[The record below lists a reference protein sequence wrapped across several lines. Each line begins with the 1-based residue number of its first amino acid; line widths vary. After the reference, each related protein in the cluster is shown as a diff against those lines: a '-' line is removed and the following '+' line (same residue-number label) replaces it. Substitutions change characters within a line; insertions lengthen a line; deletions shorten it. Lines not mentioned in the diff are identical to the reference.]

1 MDTEKADMDSA
12 HGAGGDSG
20 EAMASLF
27 QPDVLANDLYL
38 ESFRRGA
45 LFEPEKQL
53 MAAILEDA
61 IETLEDHRTASGGKK
76 QWLFE
81 ETEAWIFSDD
91 TDWVFSFVS
100 VCRALGLDPDY
111 LRKGIRRWRHLS
123 RAGSLN

>member
-12 HGAGGDSG
+12 HGADGDSG

-45 LFEPEKQL
+45 LFEPEKHL

-61 IETLEDHRTASGGKK
+61 IETIGPLRAVRSSG
-76 QWLFE
+76 
-81 ETEAWIFSDD
+81 
-91 TDWVFSFVS
+91 
-100 VCRALGLDPDY
+100 Y
-111 LRKGIRRWRHLS
+111 LRRPKRGFLATIPTGFSPLFRCAALS
-123 RAGSLN
+123 VWIPTICEKALVAGVILVVPGA